1 MIKTAK
7 IFVSLVLAAC
17 LSLPLCAI
25 GVAMDK
31 TEADKILEDEG
42 LSHEVIDMIKED
54 HKPELAAKALEEGVS
69 LEADMVVRY
78 GKFKKTNRL
87 SDISPETD
95 VSESDMKITTVRVKT
110 VSGGLT
116 EKINCYV
123 TCEYLS
129 APKFSGEDA
138 IDFSWDGSSF
148 RFEDQSL
155 RNDHYSYN
163 SGEKK
168 WTKYATSS
176 VLSGASIG
184 GLKTHWH
191 PEGISRVHISF
202 GLVPKNGPTAES
214 TTLAVN
220 YVRGVNVIAVFFSG
234 AFACLLLLAAIFAV
248 EKFRGKRR

>member
-1 MIKTAK
+1 MNKTAK

-17 LSLPLCAI
+17 LSLPLCVI
-25 GVAMDK
+25 GAAMDE

-54 HKPELAAKALEEGVS
+54 HKPELAAKALEEGVG
-69 LEADMVVRY
+69 LEAETAVIY

-95 VSESDMKITTVRVKT
+95 VSESDMKITTVKVKT
-110 VSGGLT
+110 LSGGQT

-129 APKFSGEDA
+129 SPKFSGEDA
-138 IDFSWDGSSF
+138 VSFSWDGSSF
-148 RFEDQSL
+148 RFEDESMESES
-155 RNDHYSYN
+155 YSYDSQGKN
-163 SGEKK
+163 
-168 WTKYATSS
+168 WTKYAESH
-176 VLSGASIG
+176 VLSEASMG
-184 GLKTHWH
+184 GLKIHWQ
-191 PEGISRVHISF
+191 PDGISRVYISF
-202 GLVPKNGPTAES
+202 ALVPKDGPTAES

-220 YVRGVNVIAVFFSG
+220 YVRGFNVAAICFAA